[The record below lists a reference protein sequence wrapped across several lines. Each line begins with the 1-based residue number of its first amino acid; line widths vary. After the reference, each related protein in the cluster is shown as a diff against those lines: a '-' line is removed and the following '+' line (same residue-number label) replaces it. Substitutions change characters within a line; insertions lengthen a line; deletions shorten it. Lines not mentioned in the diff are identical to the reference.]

1 MLEEVGVDLDR
12 VIEEKT
18 FLDIGEEDD
27 DFSVGI
33 INETEDSL
41 LLRKDNGISLC
52 LRFELE
58 FVIRGGG
65 IEGSGDV
72 VDKVLK

>member
-1 MLEEVGVDLDR
+1 M
-12 VIEEKT
+12 EEKT
-18 FLDIGEEDD
+18 FLEIGEEDD
-27 DFSVGI
+27 DFSVGM
-33 INETEDSL
+33 INETDDSL

-65 IEGSGDV
+65 IEGIGDV